1 MSEATLSGAD
11 GDQHESGSPRQQ
23 RRSSSLAKWME
34 DEPRPL
40 NELMP
45 IMVGVLEAIAKAN
58 ATEERLCDLDP
69 HRVMVKSDGGVAIS
83 THRPFDASKTFSISS
98 AKYTSPEYLDEKVP
112 NKFKLSNAY
121 VSGFLFYELLLGR
134 KFFEAQFGGLSQS
147 GNLGWL
153 AWHADIKQRAI
164 PLSETNRYPVFVC
177 RVIDRM
183 IEKNPANRLVDI
195 EGVARAFGNV
205 SNVTMVHKI
214 VRDPSALQAPGVGA
228 AMVRRESKL
237 RPWLAALGEQR
248 LWKSLWKHV
257 APNEPQLRR
266 GSIEELDHMFS
277 EAEEKFKKLGS
288 FFSAS
293 QARGPKADG

>member
-1 MSEATLSGAD
+1 
-11 GDQHESGSPRQQ
+11 
-23 RRSSSLAKWME
+23 
-34 DEPRPL
+34 
-40 NELMP
+40 MP
-45 IMVGVLEAIAKAN
+45 IMVSVLEAIAKAN

-69 HRVMVKSDGGVAIS
+69 HKVMVRSDGGVEIS
-83 THRPFDASKTFSISS
+83 VHKPFDAGKTFNIGS
-98 AKYTSPEYLDEKVP
+98 AKYTGPEYLDEKIP
-112 NKFKLSNAY
+112 NKSKLSNAY
-121 VSGFLFYELLLGR
+121 IAGFLFYELLLGR
-134 KFFEAQFGGLSQS
+134 KLFDVQFGGVNQS

-153 AWHADIKQRAI
+153 AWHADIKQRAA
-164 PLSETNRYPVFVC
+164 PLSETKRYPVFVC

-195 EGVARAFGNV
+195 DGIARAFGSV

-214 VRDPSALQAPGVGA
+214 VRDPSSSGSPTPSTGA
-228 AMVRRESKL
+228 IIARRESKL
-237 RPWLAALGEQR
+237 RPWLAALGEQK

-277 EAEEKFKKLGS
+277 EAEEKLKKLGS

-293 QARGPKADG
+293 QARGPKVDG